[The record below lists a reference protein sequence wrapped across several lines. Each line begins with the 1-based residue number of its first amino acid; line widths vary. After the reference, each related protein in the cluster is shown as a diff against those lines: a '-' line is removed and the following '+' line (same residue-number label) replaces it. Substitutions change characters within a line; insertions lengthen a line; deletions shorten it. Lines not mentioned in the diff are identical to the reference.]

1 MSSRLEQ
8 GRAIRIGYC
17 IVFTILVSIGF
28 TQYLLW
34 VLLFSQYNTIQQF
47 FLGKIVKYREYPAKR
62 DKRKRHN
69 SAMEKDISNLKKVLE
84 SPMKTI
90 LPCFDKFLP
99 PVGLDSP

>member
-1 MSSRLEQ
+1 MLT
-8 GRAIRIGYC
+8 GNLF
-17 IVFTILVSIGF
+17 VTTSI
-28 TQYLLW
+28 
-34 VLLFSQYNTIQQF
+34 
-47 FLGKIVKYREYPAKR
+47 YREYPAKR

>member
-1 MSSRLEQ
+1 MSVGHLHKFVNNDYNNRLDTDA
-8 GRAIRIGYC
+8 GLC
-17 IVFTILVSIGF
+17 
-28 TQYLLW
+28 
-34 VLLFSQYNTIQQF
+34 
-47 FLGKIVKYREYPAKR
+47 YREYPAKR

>member
-1 MSSRLEQ
+1 MNNEPVAQ
-8 GRAIRIGYC
+8 G
-17 IVFTILVSIGF
+17 
-28 TQYLLW
+28 Q
-34 VLLFSQYNTIQQF
+34 
-47 FLGKIVKYREYPAKR
+47 YREYPAKR